1 MQKPKIINS
10 ISEIVNE
17 FDTFFLD
24 QWGVLHDGVRGYKSA
39 INCITKLKKLNKNLI
54 IVSNSSKKKQET
66 ISRLKPLGY
75 NKNYFIEV
83 MTSGEMIWQELNNPK
98 LQWSKK
104 LGKNCYHLGEKNKSN
119 FFY

>member
-54 IVSNSSKKKQET
+54 IVSNSSKKNKKQ
-66 ISRLKPLGY
+66 
-75 NKNYFIEV
+75 
-83 MTSGEMIWQELNNPK
+83 
-98 LQWSKK
+98 
-104 LGKNCYHLGEKNKSN
+104 
-119 FFY
+119 